1 MNKPISLGSKYVMKP
16 GATYYDICEAMR
28 LDESEIETGLIALEI
43 INGPQHL
50 NPLFASHDTKH
61 QYINS

>member
-16 GATYYDICEAMR
+16 GATYHDICEAMR
-28 LDESEIETGLIALEI
+28 LDDSEIEFGLLALEI
-43 INGPQHL
+43 INGPERL
-50 NPLFASHDTKH
+50 NTLFSSYDTKH